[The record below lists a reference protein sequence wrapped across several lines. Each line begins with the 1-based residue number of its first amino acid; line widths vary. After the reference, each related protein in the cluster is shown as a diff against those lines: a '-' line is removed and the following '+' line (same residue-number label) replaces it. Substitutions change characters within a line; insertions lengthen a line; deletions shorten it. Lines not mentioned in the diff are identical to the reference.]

1 MEKSKS
7 KPQNFGQVNYNLIIL
22 YGNKDKYHIFAT
34 EKKKCFDFQ
43 ELAFLIQKSVP
54 QAVINQKITTL
65 LNIIGSVVYFILNFI
80 PIQVN
85 QMAELEPC

>member
-34 EKKKCFDFQ
+34 EKKNVLTFKSWH
-43 ELAFLIQKSVP
+43 FLFRK
-54 QAVINQKITTL
+54 
-65 LNIIGSVVYFILNFI
+65 VYLR
-80 PIQVN
+80 Q
-85 QMAELEPC
+85 L

>member
-34 EKKKCFDFQ
+34 GKKKNVLTFKSWH
-43 ELAFLIQKSVP
+43 FLFRK
-54 QAVINQKITTL
+54 
-65 LNIIGSVVYFILNFI
+65 VYLR
-80 PIQVN
+80 Q
-85 QMAELEPC
+85 L

>member
-34 EKKKCFDFQ
+34 EKKKNVLTFKSWH
-43 ELAFLIQKSVP
+43 FLFRK
-54 QAVINQKITTL
+54 
-65 LNIIGSVVYFILNFI
+65 VYLR
-80 PIQVN
+80 Q
-85 QMAELEPC
+85 L